1 MPLNARAKMSLPSA
15 VVSSVLGLASV
26 FGLAMAA
33 LLICS
38 AGHAAEPKLVVTTDP
53 GSDPESVTEAP
64 DGSLILGSAAK
75 PVIYRAAKGETQGK
89 VFIDVSATEGNVSFL
104 GVLADGPTNTLWA
117 CQIIG
122 TGKNRHSILR
132 SFDLTNGAPKFRWPL
147 PGDINLCNDFVVG
160 PDKALYVSDTFGSK
174 IFRLKPGASE
184 PELLIEDR
192 TLDGIDGITF
202 LGNELYVNNVIS
214 NNLYRIPLDA
224 AGKAGAPVQIWPDR
238 PIKGPDGMR
247 AYNGKLYLTEN
258 RNGRA
263 SVVTVNGDQA
273 TVVTILDG
281 LTRPTAI
288 EPTADILWIGDRAK
302 DKAIALPMPK

>member
-1 MPLNARAKMSLPSA
+1 MFSNERSNKSLPSA
-15 VVSSVLGLASV
+15 LLSSVFSSVPGLAV
-26 FGLAMAA
+26 AA
-33 LLICS
+33 LLACS
-38 AGHAAEPKLVVTTDP
+38 AAQAAEPKLVVTTEP
-53 GSDPESVTEAP
+53 KSQPESFTEAP
-64 DGSLILGSAAK
+64 DGSLIIGSASK
-75 PVIYRAAKGETQGK
+75 PVIYRAAKGASEAK
-89 VFIDVSATEGNVSFL
+89 VFIDVSAAEGNVSFL
-104 GVLADGPTNTLWA
+104 GVLADSSTNTLWA

-132 SFDLTNGAPKFRWPL
+132 SFDLTSAAPKLRWPL

-160 PDKALYVSDTFGSK
+160 PDKALYVSDTFGSR
-174 IFRLKPGASE
+174 IFSLKPGASE

-214 NNLYRIPLDA
+214 NNLYRIPLDQ
-224 AGKAGAPVQIWPDR
+224 AGKAGSPVQIWPDR

-247 AYNGKLYLTEN
+247 AANGKLYLTEN

-263 SVVTVNGDQA
+263 SVVTINGDQA

-281 LTRPTAI
+281 LTQPTAI
-288 EPTADILWIGDRAK
+288 EPAGDILWVGDRAK
-302 DKAIALPMPK
+302 DKAIALPMPN

>member
-1 MPLNARAKMSLPSA
+1 MPLNARTRASA
-15 VVSSVLGLASV
+15 V
-26 FGLAMAA
+26 FGLAILA
-33 LLICS
+33 S
-38 AGHAAEPKLVVTTDP
+38 AVLGMIVPTQAAEPKLVVTTDP

-64 DGSLILGSAAK
+64 NGSLILGSAAK
-75 PVIYRAAKGETQGK
+75 PVIYRAAKGETQAK
-89 VFIDVSATEGNVSFL
+89 VFIDVSASDGNVSFL

-132 SFDLTNGAPKFRWPL
+132 SFDLTGGAPKFRWPL

-202 LGNELYVNNVIS
+202 LGSELYVNNVIS
-214 NNLYRIPLDA
+214 NNLYRIPLDQT
-224 AGKAGAPVQIWPDR
+224 GKAGAPVQIWPDR

-288 EPTADILWIGDRAK
+288 EPTADTLWVGDRAK

>member
-1 MPLNARAKMSLPSA
+1 MPFKEHAKMSLSSA
-15 VVSSVLGLASV
+15 VLSL
-26 FGLAMAA
+26 AA
-33 LLICS
+33 LLVCS
-38 AGHAAEPKLVVTTDP
+38 AVQAAEPKLVVTTEP
-53 GSDPESVTEAP
+53 KSQPESFTQAP
-64 DGSLILGSAAK
+64 DGSLIIGSASK
-75 PVIYRAAKGETQGK
+75 PVIYRAAKGATEPK
-89 VFIDVSATEGNVSFL
+89 IFIDVSATEGAVTFL

-122 TGKNRHSILR
+122 TGKNRHSIVR
-132 SFDLTNGAPKFRWPL
+132 SFDLTSAAPKLRWPL

-160 PDKALYVSDTFGSK
+160 PDKALYVSDTFGSR
-174 IFRLKPGASE
+174 IFRLKPDASE

-202 LGNELYVNNVIS
+202 LGSELYVNNVIS

-224 AGKAGAPVQIWPDR
+224 TGKAGAPVQIWPDR

-247 AYNGKLYLTEN
+247 AANGKLYLTEN

-263 SVVTVNGDQA
+263 DAVTVNGDQA

-281 LTRPTAI
+281 LTQPTAI
-288 EPTADILWIGDRAK
+288 EPAGDILWVGDRAT

>member
-1 MPLNARAKMSLPSA
+1 MLLSGRARTSLTSMMSAFAATML
-15 VVSSVLGLASV
+15 
-26 FGLAMAA
+26 AA

-38 AGHAAEPKLVVTTDP
+38 VAQAIEPKLTVTTDP
-53 GSDPESVTEAP
+53 GSDPESVTQAP

-75 PVIYRAAKGETQGK
+75 PVIYRAARGESQAK

-104 GVLADGPTNTLWA
+104 GVLAEGTTNTLWA

-132 SFDLTNGAPKFRWPL
+132 SFDLTSGAPKLRWPL

-224 AGKAGAPVQIWPDR
+224 AGKAGAPVQIWPDH

-247 AYNGKLYLTEN
+247 AANGKLYLTEN

-263 SVVTVNGDQA
+263 SMVTVNGDQA
-273 TVVTILDG
+273 TVVPIMEG

-288 EPTADILWIGDRAK
+288 EPAGDTLWVGDRAK
-302 DKAIALPMPK
+302 DKAFAIPMPK

>member
-1 MPLNARAKMSLPSA
+1 MPFNARAKMNLPSA
-15 VVSSVLGLASV
+15 VLTSFLAGFLACFSGLAV
-26 FGLAMAA
+26 TAA
-33 LLICS
+33 Q
-38 AGHAAEPKLVVTTDP
+38 AVEPKLVITTDP
-53 GSDPESVTEAP
+53 GSDPESFTEAP
-64 DGSLILGSAAK
+64 DGSLIIGSAAK
-75 PVIYRAAKGETQGK
+75 PVIYRAAKGSSEAK
-89 VFIDVSATEGNVSFL
+89 VFIDVSATDGNVSFL

-132 SFDLTNGAPKFRWPL
+132 SFDLTSAAPKFRWPL

-202 LGNELYVNNVIS
+202 LGADLYVNNVIS
-214 NNLYRIPLDA
+214 NNLYRIPLDQ

-238 PIKGPDGMR
+238 PIQG
-247 AYNGKLYLTEN
+247 A
-258 RNGRA
+258 GRHA
-263 SVVTVNGDQA
+263 R
-273 TVVTILDG
+273 L
-281 LTRPTAI
+281 
-288 EPTADILWIGDRAK
+288 
-302 DKAIALPMPK
+302 

>member
-1 MPLNARAKMSLPSA
+1 MPFNARAKMNLPSA
-15 VVSSVLGLASV
+15 VLGLVVATLLVGS
-26 FGLAMAA
+26 AA
-33 LLICS
+33 Q
-38 AGHAAEPKLVVTTDP
+38 AVEPKLVITTAP
-53 GSDPESVTEAP
+53 GSDPESFTEAP
-64 DGSLILGSAAK
+64 DGSLIIGSAAK
-75 PVIYRAAKGETQGK
+75 PVIFRAAKGSSEAK
-89 VFIDVSATEGNVSFL
+89 VFIDVSGTDGNVSFL

-122 TGKNRHSILR
+122 QGKNRHSILR
-132 SFDLTNGAPKFRWPL
+132 SFDLTSAAPKFRWPL
-147 PGDINLCNDFVVG
+147 PGEINLCNDFVVG

-202 LGNELYVNNVIS
+202 MNGELYVNNVFS
-214 NNLYRIPLDA
+214 NNLYRIPLDQ
-224 AGKAGAPVQIWPDR
+224 AGKASPPVQIWPDR

-288 EPTADILWIGDRAK
+288 EPTADTLWIGDRAK

>member
-1 MPLNARAKMSLPSA
+1 MPVNKRATTSALSMTLRWVVPIGLCMLSLA
-15 VVSSVLGLASV
+15 
-26 FGLAMAA
+26 
-33 LLICS
+33 CS
-38 AGHAAEPKLVVTTDP
+38 AARAAEPRLVVTTEP
-53 GSDPESVTEAP
+53 KSQPESFSQGP
-64 DGSLILGSAAK
+64 DGSLFIGSATK
-75 PVIYRAAKGETQGK
+75 PVIYRAAKGASEAK
-89 VFIDVSATEGNVSFL
+89 VFIDVSAAEGNVSFL
-104 GVLADGPTNTLWA
+104 GVLADAPTNTLWA

-132 SFDLTNGAPKFRWPL
+132 SFDLTSAAPKLRWPL
-147 PGDINLCNDFVVG
+147 PGEINVCNDFVVG
-160 PDKALYVSDTFGSK
+160 PDKALYVSDTFGSR

-214 NNLYRIPLDA
+214 NNLYRIPLDQ

-247 AYNGKLYLTEN
+247 AYDGKLYVAEN

-263 SVVTVNGDQA
+263 SAITVNGDQA
-273 TVVTILDG
+273 SVVTVLDG
-281 LTRPTAI
+281 LTQPTAI
-288 EPTADILWIGDRAK
+288 EPAGDTLWVGDRAN

>member
-1 MPLNARAKMSLPSA
+1 MPFKEHAKMSLSSA
-15 VVSSVLGLASV
+15 VLSL
-26 FGLAMAA
+26 AA
-33 LLICS
+33 LLVCS
-38 AGHAAEPKLVVTTDP
+38 VVQAAEPKLVVTTEP
-53 GSDPESVTEAP
+53 KSQPESFTQAP
-64 DGSLILGSAAK
+64 DGSLIIGSASK
-75 PVIYRAAKGETQGK
+75 PVIYRAAKGATEAK
-89 VFIDVSATEGNVSFL
+89 IFIDVSAAEGAVTFL

-132 SFDLTNGAPKFRWPL
+132 SFDLTSAAPKLRWPL

-160 PDKALYVSDTFGSK
+160 PDKALYVSDTFGSR

-202 LGNELYVNNVIS
+202 LGSELYVNNVIS

-224 AGKAGAPVQIWPDR
+224 TGKAGAPVQIWPDR

-247 AYNGKLYLTEN
+247 AANGKLYLTEN

-263 SVVTVNGDQA
+263 DAVTVNGDQA

-281 LTRPTAI
+281 LTQPTAI
-288 EPTADILWIGDRAK
+288 EPAGDILWVGDRAT

>member
-1 MPLNARAKMSLPSA
+1 MPTEKRAGKNLVSMVSGALAAMLVCANAHA
-15 VVSSVLGLASV
+15 V
-26 FGLAMAA
+26 
-33 LLICS
+33 
-38 AGHAAEPKLVVTTDP
+38 EPKLTVTTDP
-53 GSDPESVTEAP
+53 GSDPESVTQAP

-75 PVIYRAAKGETQGK
+75 PVIYRAAKGETKAK

-104 GVLADGPTNTLWA
+104 GVLADAPTNTLWA

-132 SFDLTNGAPKFRWPL
+132 SFDLASGAPKLKWPL
-147 PGDINLCNDFVVG
+147 PGEINLCNDFVVG
-160 PDKALYVSDTFGSK
+160 PDKALYVSDTFASK
-174 IFRLKPGASE
+174 IFRLKPGATE

-192 TLDGIDGITF
+192 TLDGIDGIAF

-224 AGKAGAPVQIWPDR
+224 AGKAGAPVQIWPDK

-247 AYNGKLYLTEN
+247 AANGKLYLTEN
-258 RNGRA
+258 KNGRA
-263 SVVTVNGDQA
+263 SMVTVNGDQA
-273 TVVTILDG
+273 TVVPIMEG

-288 EPTADILWIGDRAK
+288 EPAGDILWVGDRAK
-302 DKAIALPMPK
+302 DVAFAIPMPK

>member
-1 MPLNARAKMSLPSA
+1 MAKNFLK
-15 VVSSVLGLASV
+15 SSVASGVLVAAVLG
-26 FGLAMAA
+26 A
-33 LLICS
+33 LSTICS
-38 AGHAAEPKLVVTTDP
+38 TVRAAEPKLIVTTE
-53 GSDPESVTEAP
+53 SKSQPESFSEGP
-64 DGSLILGSAAK
+64 DGSLYIGSATK
-75 PVIYRAAKGETQGK
+75 PVIYRAAKGATEAK
-89 VFIDVSATEGNVSFL
+89 VFIDVSAAEGNVSFL
-104 GVLADGPTNTLWA
+104 GVLTDAPTNTLWA

-132 SFDLTNGAPKFRWPL
+132 SFDLTSAAPKFRWPL
-147 PGDINLCNDFVVG
+147 PGEINLCNDFVVG

-174 IFRLKPGASE
+174 IFRLKPGATE

-224 AGKAGAPVQIWPDR
+224 SGKAGAPVQIWPDK

-247 AYNGKLYLTEN
+247 AANGKLYLTEN

-263 SVVTVNGDQA
+263 SMVTVNGDQA
-273 TVVTILDG
+273 TVVPILDG

-288 EPTADILWIGDRAK
+288 EPDGDTLWAGDRAQAQ
-302 DKAIALPMPK
+302 AI

>member
-1 MPLNARAKMSLPSA
+1 MPLNERSNKSLPSA
-15 VVSSVLGLASV
+15 LLSSVFSSVSGLAV
-26 FGLAMAA
+26 AVLLA
-33 LLICS
+33 CS
-38 AGHAAEPKLVVTTDP
+38 AAQAAEPKLVVTTEP
-53 GSDPESVTEAP
+53 KSQPESFTEAP
-64 DGSLILGSAAK
+64 DGSLIIGSASK
-75 PVIYRAAKGETQGK
+75 PVIYRAAKGAAEAK

-104 GVLADGPTNTLWA
+104 GVLADGSTNTLWA

-132 SFDLTNGAPKFRWPL
+132 SFDLTSAAPKFRWPL
-147 PGDINLCNDFVVG
+147 PGDINLCNDFAIG
-160 PDKALYVSDTFGSK
+160 PDRALYVSDTFGSR

-202 LGNELYVNNVIS
+202 LGSELYVNNVIS
-214 NNLYRIPLDA
+214 NNLYRIPLDQT
-224 AGKAGAPVQIWPDR
+224 GKAGSPVQIWPDR

-247 AYNGKLYLTEN
+247 AANGKLFLAEN

-263 SVVTVNGDQA
+263 SMITVNGDQA

-281 LTRPTAI
+281 LTQSTAI
-288 EPTADILWIGDRAK
+288 EPAADTLWVGDRAT
-302 DKAIALPMPK
+302 DKAIALPMPQ

>member
-1 MPLNARAKMSLPSA
+1 MPLNARAKVSLPSA
-15 VVSSVLGLASV
+15 VLSSVLSSV
-26 FGLAMAA
+26 LGLAMAA
-33 LLICS
+33 LLVCS
-38 AGHAAEPKLVVTTDP
+38 AGQAAEPKLVVTTDP
-53 GSDPESVTEAP
+53 GSDPESITEAP

-75 PVIYRAAKGETQGK
+75 PVIYRAAKGETQAK

-202 LGNELYVNNVIS
+202 LGNELYVNNVFS
-214 NNLYRIPLDA
+214 NNLYRIPLDQT
-224 AGKAGAPVQIWPDR
+224 GKAGAPVQIWPDR

-288 EPTADILWIGDRAK
+288 EPTADTLWVGDRAK